1 MVILVTE
8 DVEDTRELMRLLL
21 EHFGHEVETAAN
33 GKLALEA
40 VAKRVPDLILMDL
53 RMPVMDGFT
62 AIKLI
67 RETLQATAVPIV
79 AVSAYVRDK
88 AWYDKAIAAGC
99 NDCIGKPVDQEEL
112 QRVLA
117 QYA

>member
-8 DVEDTRELMRLLL
+8 DVDDTRELMRLLL

-40 VAKRVPDLILMDL
+40 VARRMPDLILMDL

-62 AIKLI
+62 ATRLI
-67 RETLQATAVPIV
+67 RETPEAAAVPII

-88 AWYDKAIAAGC
+88 VWHDKAIAAGC
-99 NDCIGKPVDQEEL
+99 NDCIPKPVDHEKL
-112 QRVLA
+112 QRLLA
-117 QYA
+117 HYA